1 MKIETKFN
9 IGDTVY
15 FIYNNKIVSE
25 KVYKLYVEKERGSS
39 LSIKYGF
46 EFQYDYAIINEGNC
60 FVTKEELIK
69 SL

>member
-15 FIYNNKIVSE
+15 FIYKNKIVSE
-25 KVYKLYVEKERGSS
+25 KVYKLYVEKEGEND

-46 EFQYDYAIINEGNC
+46 YIDHDYAMVDEGNC
-60 FVTKEELIK
+60 FVNKEELIN